1 VVDERPDKMAI
12 GLTMASHRP
21 VFVIARGDLSD
32 DAQLF
37 LNSTIHFSK
46 SDSFS
51 VVMVIKKFWVTSN
64 LDNEIEREIQN
75 TGVDTSTRKIS
86 SLLARIEFYLKKGPD
101 HFILYRFDTTI
112 TRNLYVANDASALVE
127 QGLISSLYKLKEMDS
142 KFQSISK
149 TKRKFSM
156 EEIEVHVRKQFD
168 MPVLRDSVL
177 NRGVYFSFDE
187 FKNNSPG
194 LKDFEVEK
202 DKLIDLI
209 FIKQANGTQVPVREA
224 WGYCD
229 GKDLYVKSMDNYFLL
244 QREGNAFYVYGAKEF
259 KHKKIAREFPKS
271 NDSASANNEMV
282 NYKNGLQKTSKR
294 HLSLELKGYELD
306 LDNGELN

>member
-1 VVDERPDKMAI
+1 
-12 GLTMASHRP
+12 
-21 VFVIARGDLSD
+21 
-32 DAQLF
+32 
-37 LNSTIHFSK
+37 
-46 SDSFS
+46 
-51 VVMVIKKFWVTSN
+51 
-64 LDNEIEREIQN
+64 
-75 TGVDTSTRKIS
+75 
-86 SLLARIEFYLKKGPD
+86 
-101 HFILYRFDTTI
+101 
-112 TRNLYVANDASALVE
+112 
-127 QGLISSLYKLKEMDS
+127 
-142 KFQSISK
+142 
-149 TKRKFSM
+149 M

-271 NDSASANNEMV
+271 NDSASANNETV